1 MLPSS
6 KSLPSSKNTRVQ
18 SNVPV
23 KHSDAS
29 DLPSRSSPLPAFAR
43 RFIKRIQNT
52 AEKYALWQDGDTF
65 IIGVSGGAD
74 SLCLLDVLF
83 LLSQKHTFTL
93 HVAHVNYHLRKT
105 ASDRDEA
112 LVRQI
117 AKTYHL
123 PCSVLSHK
131 QAPKNTSEEKLRDI
145 RYAFFEQLRQ
155 KTGSQHIVVAHNQDD
170 QAETLLLRLLRG
182 AGLSGLSAM
191 RAKNNALIRPL
202 IETSRKDILSYLEA
216 RGISYR
222 VDGSNTN
229 PSFLR
234 NRIRHT
240 LIPLL
245 EKNFQPQ
252 IRKLLAETAGLLAD
266 DYALLEKIAADAS
279 IKKSDLPLEYSRALL
294 ISLPEALLRR
304 ELRALIRP
312 LLGGK
317 NPNKNLINELIKAL
331 KSEKNKAQTVTF
343 KGLKFVRKGD
353 RVRLLHNQSA

>member
-1 MLPSS
+1 M
-6 KSLPSSKNTRVQ
+6 
-18 SNVPV
+18 PV
-23 KHSDAS
+23 KHTDVSN
-29 DLPSRSSPLPAFAR
+29 LPSRKNPLPAFAR

-52 AEKYALWQDGDTF
+52 AEKYALWQDGDKF
-65 IIGVSGGAD
+65 IVGVSGGAD

-117 AKTYHL
+117 AETYHL

-131 QAPKNTSEEKLRDI
+131 QTSKNASEEELRDI

-155 KTGSQHIVVAHNQDD
+155 KTGSQYSVVAHNQDD

-191 RAKNNALIRPL
+191 RAKNNTLIRPL
-202 IETSRKDILSYLEA
+202 IETSRADILSYLKT

-222 VDGSNTN
+222 VDASNTD

-266 DYALLEKIAADAS
+266 DYAVLEKVTTDAS
-279 IKKSDLPLEYSRALL
+279 INNTLFVEYSRALL

-304 ELRALIRP
+304 ELRTLIRP

-317 NPNKNLINELIKAL
+317 NPKKNLINELIKAL
-331 KSEKNKAQTVTF
+331 KSEKSKTQTVTF

-353 RVRLLHNQSA
+353 RVRLLRNQSA